1 MAAPEPNLETA
12 ILLPFRDEVDYL
24 GIPAICNIELELQSP
39 GEGAKTLN
47 QMSIN
52 RRVTFTVLGTLLV
65 GQDAFAYIDPGTGS
79 LIIQWLF
86 GMILAG
92 FAVLNIYWARFKAF
106 LAGRSGDN
114 SAGHDVESPADQ
126 PEPD

>member
-1 MAAPEPNLETA
+1 M
-12 ILLPFRDEVDYL
+12 
-24 GIPAICNIELELQSP
+24 
-39 GEGAKTLN
+39 
-47 QMSIN
+47 N
-52 RRVTFTVLGTLLV
+52 RRVTLTVLGTLLLW
-65 GQDAFAYIDPGTGS
+65 QDAFAYIDPGTGS

-106 LAGRSGDN
+106 LAGRSGND
-114 SAGHDVESPADQ
+114 SASHDVESPVDQ